1 MRAMIDP
8 IQRTTGR
15 PPGPPEKGTGWACPR
30 DDGTAHPGP
39 PRKGTGWAPPRDEGS
54 AHPDSLAQ
62 RMKHRIM
69 VFPESVHIA
78 HPKVSPKLPTSAQ
91 GKGARRESLH
101 N

>member
-15 PPGPPEKGTGWACPR
+15 PPGPP
-30 DDGTAHPGP
+30 
-39 PRKGTGWAPPRDEGS
+39 RKGTGWAPPRNEGS
-54 AHPDSLAQ
+54 AHPDSLAE

-78 HPKVSPKLPTSAQ
+78 HPKVSPKLPTAVQ
-91 GKGARRESLH
+91 RKDA
-101 N
+101 